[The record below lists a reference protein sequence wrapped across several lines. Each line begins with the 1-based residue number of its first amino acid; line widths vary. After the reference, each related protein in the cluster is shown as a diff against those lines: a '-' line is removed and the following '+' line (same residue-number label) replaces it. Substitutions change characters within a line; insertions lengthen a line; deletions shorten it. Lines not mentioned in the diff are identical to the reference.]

1 MGEVMPGK
9 SIAETF
15 PRLILE
21 GDMKEYLSPARVE
34 HVTIDRKA
42 HRLNVQIASRRW
54 IHKKYIYGLEEEICR
69 QLFPNMGLQI
79 HVREHFYLSGQ
90 YTPERFFEV
99 YHSSLLR
106 ECREQDRLLCHVL
119 QTAEITFPE
128 PDRLELSLEDTL
140 TGHEKEKQLVLY
152 LTQIFEDR
160 CHMAIHIGVSWHTA
174 ETAKHQAEDD
184 AGFRREAERIFARA
198 GGQGA
203 ASAGSAADGQ
213 DGKDI
218 TRDTGSSGTAGARKT
233 GKGRASAALRA
244 GKGSDIKLQS
254 GSYDPDQ
261 LYGKYFEGDSTPI
274 SGLDETSGEVIL
286 RGQITMQET
295 RELRSGKMLVLFA
308 ITDFTDTIR
317 GKIFADPEQA
327 RPLEAGLKQGSFV
340 RLRGRV
346 MQDAYE
352 HELML
357 SGIQGIRRSADFR
370 ETRLDTAP
378 VKRVE
383 LHAHTKMSEMDGAA
397 ETKDLIRRAWKWG
410 HPAIAITDHGAVQG
424 FPDANKA
431 MQGIDDEYRR
441 AYAEKHP
448 ELDKD
453 ALKKISA
460 PFKVLYGCEVYL
472 VDDLRGIAVNTK
484 GQTLQDSFV
493 VFDIETTGLS
503 NLTCK
508 IIEIGAVRV
517 SGGEITERF
526 STFVNPEVPI
536 PFRIEQLTSISDAMV
551 EDAPTIREVLPQ
563 FLKFCEDDV
572 LVAHNADF
580 DVGFI
585 QKACEDQGIPYDFTR
600 IDTVALAQYLLPQL
614 SRFKLDTVA
623 KAVQVSLDHHHRA
636 VDDAACTA
644 EIFVKFI
651 KMLEERGIMTLE
663 DMNAKGAMEKHAVRK
678 LRAHHAVIL
687 ARNETGRVNL
697 YRLVSASHLDYI
709 QNKPKLPKSLVSKYR
724 EGLLVGS
731 GCSEGEV
738 FQGLLSGI
746 AEEELARLVSFYDY
760 LEIQPP
766 ENDRYL
772 IEDEDEE
779 AVNSIEDL
787 QEIGRK
793 IVRLGEQFHKPVAA
807 TGDVHFT
814 DPEDV
819 VYRRIIMHGKKRRD
833 FDEHDQ
839 ESLYFRTTGEM
850 LEAFAYLG
858 EEKAREVVLDTPRR
872 IADSIEKISPIR
884 AGKFPPVI
892 EDSDKQLREI
902 CERRAHEIYGP
913 ELPDIVAKRLEREL
927 TSIISNGYAV
937 MYIIA
942 QKLVWKCN
950 EDGYL
955 VGSRGSVGSS
965 FVATMSGI
973 TEVNPLAPHYLCPKC
988 HYVDFDSEQVKKA
1001 VKEGRVGCDLP
1012 DQVCPVCGEPLQKLG
1027 FNIPFETF
1035 LGFKG
1040 NKEPDIDLNFSGEYQ
1055 TKAHKYT
1062 EVIFGYGQ
1070 TFRAGTIG
1078 TMADKTAYGY
1088 VKNYYEEQEIY
1099 KRSCEIDRIV
1109 QGCVGIRRTT
1119 GQHPGGIIVLPFGE
1133 DINAFT
1139 PVQHPADDPNSD
1151 IISTHF
1157 DYHSIDSNLLK
1168 LDILGH
1174 DDPTMIRMLED
1185 LTGTDATKVRL
1196 DEPKVMTL
1204 FKDTSALGITPEDIG
1219 GCPLGC
1225 LGVPE
1230 FGTEFVI
1237 QMLQDTKPQSFSDL
1251 IRISGLSHGTNVWIG
1266 NAKTLIDEK
1275 KCTISS
1281 AICTR
1286 DDIMTYLIGCGL
1298 ESEQSF
1304 TIMESV
1310 RKGKGLKP
1318 EWETEMKAHDVPDW
1332 YIWSCKQIKY
1342 MFPKAHAVAYVMMAY
1357 RIAWYKIYY
1366 PLAYYAAYFS
1376 IRASAFS
1383 YEKMCLGRSQLE
1395 SYMKDYRSRSDSL
1408 TSQEK
1413 ETLKDM
1419 KIVQEMYARGF
1430 SFVPID
1436 LYKVDAHRF
1445 QITDGGLMPSLSAIE
1460 GLGDKAADSIV
1471 IAAREGKFLS
1481 KDDFRRRAK
1490 AGRTIT
1496 DTLDRFGILKGLP
1509 ETDQIS
1515 LFDLA

>member
-1 MGEVMPGK
+1 MEEVMRGK
-9 SIAETF
+9 SIAEVF
-15 PRLILE
+15 PHLKLE
-21 GDMKEYLSPARVE
+21 GAMQEYLSPARVE
-34 HVTIDRKA
+34 HVAIDRKT
-42 HRLNVQIASRRW
+42 HRLHVQLASSRW
-54 IHKKYIYGLEEEICR
+54 IHKKYIYRLEDEIGR
-69 QLFPNMGLQI
+69 QLFSDTDI
-79 HVREHFYLSGQ
+79 RVRIKEQFFLSGQ
-90 YTPERFFEV
+90 YTPERFYED
-99 YHSSLLR
+99 YRSSMLQ

-119 QTAEITFPE
+119 QTASVSFPQ
-128 PDRLELSLEDTL
+128 PDVLEVSLEDTL
-140 TGHEKEKQLVLY
+140 TGHEKQKELFLY

-160 CHMAIHIGVSWHTA
+160 CHLPVRVVIKWQPLKKNIHK
-174 ETAKHQAEDD
+174 EEEE
-184 AGFRREAERIFARA
+184 AGFREEARRIFAGSGHGEEEQA
-198 GGQGA
+198 GSSAESIEVPWDTGTDRGAEAAPAAGKTKKTKAKGSRKEQA
-203 ASAGSAADGQ
+203 ASFDSRQ
-213 DGKDI
+213 
-218 TRDTGSSGTAGARKT
+218 
-233 GKGRASAALRA
+233 
-244 GKGSDIKLQS
+244 
-254 GSYDPDQ
+254 DPDL
-261 LYGKYFEGDSTPI
+261 LYGRNFDGDSTPI
-274 SGLDETSGEVIL
+274 AELDETSGDVIL
-286 RGQITMQET
+286 RGQITAQET
-295 RELRSGKMLVLFA
+295 RELKSGKHLLLFA

-327 RPLEAGLKQGSFV
+327 EPLKKGLKTGAFV
-340 RLRGRV
+340 RVRGRA
-346 MQDAYE
+346 MLDAYE
-352 HELML
+352 HELII
-357 SGIQGIRRSADFR
+357 SGIQGIRKSRDFR
-370 ETRLDTAP
+370 ETRMDTWP

-383 LHAHTKMSEMDGAA
+383 LHAHTKMSEMDGVSDV
-397 ETKDLIRRAWKWG
+397 KDLIRRAWKWG
-410 HPAIAITDHGAVQG
+410 HPAIAVTDHGGVQA

-431 MQGIDDEYRR
+431 MQGIDKEYRE
-441 AYAEKHP
+441 AYGKEHP
-448 ELDKD
+448 D
-453 ALKKISA
+453 ASKEELKKVSA

-503 NLTCK
+503 NLTCR

-517 SGGEITERF
+517 RNGEIADRF

-536 PFRIEQLTSISDAMV
+536 PFRIEQLTGISDSMV
-551 EDAPTIREVLPQ
+551 EDAPTIREVLPE
-563 FLKFCEDDV
+563 FLAFCGKDV

-585 QKACEDQGIPYDFTR
+585 QKACEDQGIPHDFTR

-614 SRFKLDTVA
+614 SRFKLETVA
-623 KAVQVSLDHHHRA
+623 KAVQVPLGHHHRA

-644 EIFVKFI
+644 EIFVRFVQ
-651 KMLEERGIMTLE
+651 MLEDRGISTLE
-663 DMNAKGAMEKHAVRK
+663 EMNTQGAMDTNAVRK
-678 LRAHHAVIL
+678 LRAHHAVLL
-687 ARNETGRVNL
+687 AQNETGRVNL
-697 YRLVSASHLDYI
+697 YRLVSASHLQYI
-709 QNKPKLPKSLVSKYR
+709 QNKPKLPKSLVNRYR
-724 EGLLVGS
+724 EGILVGS

-766 ENDRYL
+766 ENDRHL
-772 IEDEDEE
+772 IEEENEE
-779 AVNSIEDL
+779 AIQSLEDL
-787 QEIGRK
+787 QEIGRR
-793 IVRLGEQFHKPVAA
+793 IVKLGGQFQKPVAA
-807 TGDVHFT
+807 TGDVHYM

-819 VYRRIIMHGKKRRD
+819 EYRRIIMRGKKRKD
-833 FDEHDQ
+833 LDEHDG
-839 ESLYFRTTGEM
+839 LACFFRTTEEM
-850 LEAFAYLG
+850 LEAFSYLG
-858 EEKAREVVLDTPRR
+858 EDKAREVVLETPRR

-892 EDSDKQLREI
+892 QDSDKQLREI

-973 TEVNPLAPHYLCPKC
+973 TEVNPLAPHYLCGKC
-988 HYVDFDSEQVKKA
+988 YYVDFDSDTVRQA

-1012 DQVCPVCGEPLQKLG
+1012 DRVCPVCGEPLQKLG

-1062 EVIFGYGQ
+1062 EVIFGDGQ

-1078 TMADKTAYGY
+1078 TMADKTAYGF
-1088 VKNYYEEQEIY
+1088 VKNYYEEQNSY

-1119 GQHPGGIIVLPFGE
+1119 GQHPGGIIVLPIGE

-1139 PVQHPADDPNSD
+1139 PVQHPADDPESD

-1157 DYHSIDSNLLK
+1157 DYHSIDANLLK

-1204 FKDTSALGITPEDIG
+1204 FKDTSALGITPDDID

-1230 FGTEFVI
+1230 FGTDFVI
-1237 QMLQDTKPQSFSDL
+1237 QMLLDTKPKSFSDL
-1251 IRISGLSHGTNVWIG
+1251 IRISGLSHGTDVWIG
-1266 NAKTLIDEK
+1266 NAKTLIDEN
-1275 KCTISS
+1275 KCTIST

-1286 DDIMTYLIGCGL
+1286 DDIMAYLIGCGL

-1318 EWETEMKAHDVPDW
+1318 EWESEMRAHDVPDW
-1332 YIWSCKQIKY
+1332 YIWSCKRIKY

-1383 YEKMCLGRSQLE
+1383 YEKMCLGRNQLE
-1395 SYMKDYRSRSDSL
+1395 AYLREYRSRKDSL

-1413 ETLKDM
+1413 ETIKDM

-1436 LYKVDAHRF
+1436 LYRVDAHRF
-1445 QITDGGLMPSLSAIE
+1445 QIVDGGLMPSLDAIE

-1471 IAAREGKFLS
+1471 IAAREGQFLS

-1496 DTLDRFGILKGLP
+1496 DTLDRFGILKGIP
-1509 ETDQIS
+1509 ESDQIS
-1515 LFDLA
+1515 LFDIT